1 MIRKLVREPLT
12 NAMESIMKNN
22 VYRFLGSIFTSL
34 ILGLIVA
41 GQIPPVDPNAGKRVI
56 VVTDDNFEV
65 QRPTG
70 PVSRRSITCQV
81 WITTDG
87 KLHCRTSKQLTSA
100 ELKYVRPTS
109 SKTQPDGTVTSSG
122 GGLAGRKL
130 AVKELVL
137 GQDTYTWDI
146 SGDYYR
152 KAHSITLLIK
162 APLVSGEIVLIN
174 KKVPE
179 KITN

>member
-1 MIRKLVREPLT
+1 
-12 NAMESIMKNN
+12 MESIMKNN

-34 ILGLIVA
+34 ILGLIAA

-65 QRPTG
+65 QRPAG

-87 KLHCRTSKQLTSA
+87 LLHCKTTKQLTSA
-100 ELKYVRPTS
+100 ELKYVRPTYT
-109 SKTQPDGTVTSSG
+109 KTNPDGTGTSSG
-122 GGLAGRKL
+122 GGLSGRKL
-130 AVKELVL
+130 AIKELVL
-137 GQDTYTWDI
+137 GQNTYTWDL
-146 SGDYYR
+146 SGDNY
-152 KAHSITLLIK
+152 KNAHSITLLIK

-174 KKVPE
+174 KKVPA